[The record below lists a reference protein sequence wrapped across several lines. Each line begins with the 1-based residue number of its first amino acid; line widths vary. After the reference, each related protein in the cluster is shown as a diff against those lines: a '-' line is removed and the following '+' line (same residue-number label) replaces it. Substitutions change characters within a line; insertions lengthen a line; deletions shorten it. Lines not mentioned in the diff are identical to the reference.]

1 MVKFINDPLIF
12 IMKKN
17 KSLVLFVLAVLLF
30 SCKPSQRITT
40 AWVNPERPAK
50 KYTTVFVA
58 ALLQRSD
65 IKYAIEDDLGAAAKA
80 RGFKVVKGYEIFPP
94 NFNKDNMRDKD
105 VALDAIRKRGCDVIL
120 SIAVIDVKSETYYVS
135 GSSHYAP
142 YVGYGSYG
150 AFGTGFYGYYN
161 YWSPTIYDP
170 GYYNTDH
177 TYFIEA
183 NAFDAET
190 QAIIWSVQSK
200 AMNPSNV
207 EKTSKQYTEML
218 MAQFDK
224 DRKKQ
229 TTK

>member
-1 MVKFINDPLIF
+1 MKFIDAPQIF
-12 IMKKN
+12 IMNKN
-17 KSLVLFVLAVLLF
+17 NFLVFFVLIVLFF

-105 VALDAIRKRGCDVIL
+105 VALDAIRRRGCDVIL

-135 GSSHYAP
+135 SSVNYAP
-142 YVGYGSYG
+142 YVGYGPYG
-150 AFGTGFYGYYN
+150 AYGTGFYGYYN
-161 YWSPTIYDP
+161 YWSPTLYDP
-170 GYYNTDH
+170 GYYNTDN

-183 NAFDAET
+183 NAFDVET
-190 QAIIWSVQSK
+190 QAIIWSVQST

-207 EKTSKQYTEML
+207 EKTSKDYTAML